1 MKQPFRIRLGE
12 MTAWGKTSL
21 TLFLVS
27 IFMLFCTN
35 LYTTNIET
43 HENNNLNLGVG
54 VISFA
59 APKSGSAS
67 KFKANEFYAK
77 REAKNIYKS
86 ELFLEDIRDINLKSG
101 TFNASG
107 KLNIISS
114 SNVQSKQFIHSFH
127 FVNSLNENELITSQV
142 VDSNPDGIQIKK
154 INFSGS
160 FRFSPDLRTF
170 PFDSQVLEI
179 QIESSEAS
187 ADVIRIKP
195 FRLALS
201 DQISNRGVE
210 GYFVN
215 KPKLSEQIV
224 LYKSELARKS
234 TTGSD
239 TPKLYSDRAI
249 YQVNLSNG
257 FFSGLATYFI
267 PFIVVI
273 AINCLSLAL
282 PTICWEVKLVMPP
295 TTLLTLV
302 FMQSSYKDK
311 LIQGSY
317 PSIIDIIYICG
328 YIFCL
333 VTLCISINSTKEY
346 AYGKQKITDKED
358 GLNIRKNV
366 RSSLKFSLLFFATI
380 VIIASSQIVLNTE
393 APTVSFDLN
402 DLPSFSQ
409 KQQSNE
415 LIVKSKKNQLQLKT
429 INQAY
434 SSYNENNAYEKKAFD
449 LLDNFYKLSSSG
461 DINLATK
468 SCDAKMPECGDTE
481 FFAKIRSAGIYKL
494 LTTKNQN
501 DGLLHV
507 EAIVLFQLADG
518 SNSLEV
524 KSFIINLKSNKIM
537 NSKFIRTASTD
548 IIKSNEELVFIP
560 DPPSNIRISESGAV
574 ICTIK
579 KRGEFIKIIKSIG
592 QNGWLVT
599 NYCGREGFIH
609 ASQVY

>member
-1 MKQPFRIRLGE
+1 MKQPFRLRLGE
-12 MTAWGKTSL
+12 MTTWGKTSL
-21 TLFLVS
+21 VLFLVS
-27 IFMLFCTN
+27 ILLLFCTN

-43 HENNNLNLGVG
+43 HENNDLNLGVG
-54 VISFA
+54 IISFT
-59 APKSGSAS
+59 APKSGAAS

-77 REAKNIYKS
+77 REAKTIYKS
-86 ELFLEDIRDINLKSG
+86 ELFLEDIRDIDLKSG

-170 PFDSQVLEI
+170 PFDSQLLEI

-257 FFSGLATYFI
+257 FFSGLATYII

-358 GLNIRKNV
+358 GVNIRKNV

-380 VIIASSQIVLNTE
+380 IIIASTQIILNTK
-393 APTVSFDLN
+393 APSISFDLY

-409 KQQSNE
+409 KEQSNE
-415 LIVKSKKNQLQLKT
+415 LIVKTKENQLPVKT

-434 SSYNENNAYEKKAFD
+434 SSYNENNAYEKKAFN
-449 LLDNFYKLSSSG
+449 LLDDFYKLSSSG
-461 DINLATK
+461 DVNSAIK
-468 SCDAKMPECGDTE
+468 SCDAKMPECGDIE

-494 LTTKNQN
+494 LSIKNQN

-524 KSFIINLKSNKIM
+524 KSFIINPNSNKIM

-548 IIKSNEELVFIP
+548 LIKLNEELVFIP
-560 DPPSNIRISESGAV
+560 DPPSNIRLSESGAV
-574 ICTIK
+574 ICTVK
-579 KRGEFIKIIKSIG
+579 ERGKFIKIIKSIG

-609 ASQVY
+609 SSQVY

>member
-12 MTAWGKTSL
+12 MTTWGKTSL

-27 IFMLFCTN
+27 IFLLFCTN

-54 VISFA
+54 IISFT

-77 REAKNIYKS
+77 REAKTIYKS

-142 VDSNPDGIQIKK
+142 VDSSPDGIQIKR

-215 KPKLSEQIV
+215 RPKLSEQIV

-239 TPKLYSDRAI
+239 TPKLYADRAI

-257 FFSGLATYFI
+257 FFSGLATYII

-380 VIIASSQIVLNTE
+380 VIIASTQIILNTE
-393 APTVSFDLN
+393 APSISFDLY

-409 KQQSNE
+409 KQQSSE
-415 LIVKSKKNQLQLKT
+415 LTVKTKGYQLPIKT

-434 SSYNENNAYEKKAFD
+434 SSYNENNAYEKKVFN

-461 DINLATK
+461 DANSAIK
-468 SCDAKMPECGDTE
+468 SCDAKMPECGDIE

-524 KSFIINLKSNKIM
+524 KSFIINPNSNKIM

-548 IIKSNEELVFIP
+548 LIKSNEELVFVP
-560 DPPSNIRISESGAV
+560 DPPSNIRLSESGAV
-574 ICTIK
+574 ICTVK
-579 KRGEFIKIIKSIG
+579 ERGKFIKIIKSTG

-599 NYCGREGFIH
+599 NYCGKEGFIH
-609 ASQVY
+609 TSQVY

>member
-1 MKQPFRIRLGE
+1 M
-12 MTAWGKTSL
+12 
-21 TLFLVS
+21 
-27 IFMLFCTN
+27 
-35 LYTTNIET
+35 
-43 HENNNLNLGVG
+43 
-54 VISFA
+54 
-59 APKSGSAS
+59 
-67 KFKANEFYAK
+67 
-77 REAKNIYKS
+77 
-86 ELFLEDIRDINLKSG
+86 
-101 TFNASG
+101 
-107 KLNIISS
+107 
-114 SNVQSKQFIHSFH
+114 
-127 FVNSLNENELITSQV
+127 
-142 VDSNPDGIQIKK
+142 
-154 INFSGS
+154 
-160 FRFSPDLRTF
+160 
-170 PFDSQVLEI
+170 
-179 QIESSEAS
+179 
-187 ADVIRIKP
+187 
-195 FRLALS
+195 S

-257 FFSGLATYFI
+257 FFSGLATYII

-317 PSIIDIIYICG
+317 PSVIDIIYICG

-380 VIIASSQIVLNTE
+380 VIIASTQIILNTE
-393 APTVSFDLN
+393 APSVNFNLN
-402 DLPSFSQ
+402 DLPSFPQ

-415 LIVKSKKNQLQLKT
+415 LTIKTKENQLPVKT

-434 SSYNENNAYEKKAFD
+434 SSYNENNAYEKKAFN

-461 DINLATK
+461 DVNSAIK
-468 SCDAKMPECGDTE
+468 SCDAKMPECGDIE

-524 KSFIINLKSNKIM
+524 KSFIINLNSNKIM

-548 IIKSNEELVFIP
+548 LIKSNEELVFIP
-560 DPPSNIRISESGAV
+560 DPPSNIRLSESGAV
-574 ICTIK
+574 ICSVK
-579 KRGEFIKIIKSIG
+579 ESGKFIKIIKSIG

-609 ASQVY
+609 TSQVY